1 MKQTQFDTIEPNSSH
16 DTITRISKDRI
27 KKCHK
32 PDCSKMTSLF
42 VPSLRITYFCA
53 NQERV
58 NRRIKELRKE
68 RPGIEIV
75 IKKSLK

>member
-1 MKQTQFDTIEPNSSH
+1 MKTDNFTDIEANTGS
-16 DTITRISKDRI
+16 DLKLKIGRDKI
-27 KKCHK
+27 KCCHK

-58 NRRIKELRKE
+58 NRRIKELRKVNPE
-68 RPGIEIV
+68 IEIV
-75 IKKSLK
+75 IKKAIK